1 MDDAQSPDALLS
13 QSLAVLRQCF
23 PTLETAATRAPTVAV
38 ELRDTV
44 AALRGVESA
53 LHQHRDTLRRADH
66 FATLGRLA
74 AGLSHEIRN
83 PLGAL
88 FLHIDLLEEEWRAPS
103 PESPTVMQ
111 QTFGEI
117 RTALTRLDALV
128 QDYLS
133 LVRVGTIELGVQ
145 DLGTAVQAWTAEMQ
159 SRAEQQGVTVELE
172 GHTTVGPLAFHP
184 STLRRAVLNVV
195 QNAIEAM
202 PTGGTLRLECLR
214 TAAEVQVRIR
224 DSGSGIP
231 IEQVPRIFEPLYTT
245 KPGGTGLGLYI
256 VREILVAHGG
266 HVAVES
272 VEGQGT
278 TFLLM
283 FPISAG

>member
-1 MDDAQSPDALLS
+1 M
-13 QSLAVLRQCF
+13 
-23 PTLETAATRAPTVAV
+23 LETAAARAPTVAV
-38 ELRDTV
+38 ELHDTV
-44 AALRGVESA
+44 AALRGVERA
-53 LHQHRDTLRRADH
+53 LHQHRDALRRAEH

-88 FLHIDLLEEEWRAPS
+88 FLHIDLLEEEFREPS
-103 PESPTVMQ
+103 PESPTVMR

-117 RTALTRLDALV
+117 RTALTRLDELV

-145 DLGTAVQAWTAEMQ
+145 DVGAAVQAWAAEMQ
-159 SRAEQQGVTVELE
+159 GRAEQQGVTVELE

-202 PTGGTLRLECLR
+202 PEGGTLRLECVR
-214 TAAEVQVRIR
+214 TATEVHLRIR
-224 DSGSGIP
+224 DSGIGMSA
-231 IEQVPRIFEPLYTT
+231 ELVPRIFEPLYTT

-266 HVAVES
+266 GVTVES

-278 TFLLM
+278 TFVLM
-283 FPISAG
+283 FPVPE

>member
-1 MDDAQSPDALLS
+1 MTDALSPDALLR
-13 QSLAVLRQCF
+13 QSLAVLRQCV
-23 PTLETAATRAPTVAV
+23 PTLETAAARAPTVAV
-38 ELRDTV
+38 ELRDTI

-53 LHQHRDTLRRADH
+53 LHQHRDALRRAEH

-83 PLGAL
+83 PLGTL
-88 FLHIDLLEEEWRAPS
+88 FLHIDLLEEEFREPT
-103 PESPTVMQ
+103 PESSTVMQ

-117 RTALTRLDALV
+117 RTALTRLDELV

-133 LVRVGTIELGVQ
+133 LVRVSTIELGVQ
-145 DLGTAVQAWTAEMQ
+145 DVGATVQAWAAEMQ
-159 SRAEQQGVTVELE
+159 PRAAQQGVILELE
-172 GHTTVGPLAFHP
+172 GHTTVGLLAFHP

-202 PTGGTLRLECLR
+202 PNGGTLRLACVR
-214 TAAEVQVRIR
+214 TATAVQLHIR
-224 DSGSGIP
+224 DSGVGIP
-231 IEQVPRIFEPLYTT
+231 AALVSRIFEPLYTT

-266 HVAVES
+266 GVTVDS

-278 TFLLM
+278 TFVLT
-283 FPISAG
+283 FPVPG

>member
-1 MDDAQSPDALLS
+1 MDDAPRPDALLS
-13 QSLAVLRQCF
+13 QSLAVLRHCV
-23 PTLETAATRAPTVAV
+23 PTLETAAARAPTVAV

-53 LHQHRDTLRRADH
+53 LHQHRETLRRAEH

-83 PLGAL
+83 PLGTL
-88 FLHIDLLEEEWRAPS
+88 FLHIDLLEEEWREPT
-103 PESPTVMQ
+103 PESPTMIR

-117 RTALTRLDALV
+117 RTALTRLEELV

-133 LVRVGTIELGVQ
+133 LVRVGTIELDVQ
-145 DLGTAVQAWTAEMQ
+145 DVGAAVQAWVAEVQ
-159 SRAEQQGVTVELE
+159 SRAAQQGVNVELE
-172 GHTTVGPLAFHP
+172 GPTTAVPLAFHP

-202 PTGGTLRLECLR
+202 PDGGTLRLEWAP
-214 TAAEVQVRIR
+214 TATEVQLRIR
-224 DSGSGIP
+224 DSGVGMP
-231 IEQVPRIFEPLYTT
+231 AELLPRIFEPLYTT

-266 HVAVES
+266 GVRVDS

-278 TFLLM
+278 TFVLT
-283 FPISAG
+283 FPVPG

>member
-1 MDDAQSPDALLS
+1 MDDAQSPDTLLS
-13 QSLAVLRQCF
+13 QSLAVLRHCV
-23 PTLETAATRAPTVAV
+23 PTLETAAARAPTVAV
-38 ELRDTV
+38 ELQDTV
-44 AALRGVESA
+44 AALRGVERA
-53 LHQHRDTLRRADH
+53 LHQHRDALRRAEH

-88 FLHIDLLEEEWRAPS
+88 FLHIDLLEEELREPT
-103 PESPTVMQ
+103 PESATVMQ

-117 RTALTRLDALV
+117 RTALTRLDELV

-133 LVRVGTIELGVQ
+133 LVRVGTIELGVH
-145 DLGTAVQAWTAEMQ
+145 DVGAAVQAWVAEMQ
-159 SRAEQQGVTVELE
+159 SRAAQQGVTIELE
-172 GHTTVGPLAFHP
+172 GHTTVGALAFHP

-202 PTGGTLRLECLR
+202 PAGGALRLACLR
-214 TAAEVQVRIR
+214 TATAVQLHIR
-224 DSGSGIP
+224 DSGVGMAA
-231 IEQVPRIFEPLYTT
+231 EQIPRIFEPLYTT

-266 HVAVES
+266 EVTVES

-278 TFLLM
+278 TFVLT
-283 FPISAG
+283 FPVSG

>member
-1 MDDAQSPDALLS
+1 MTDAPSPDALLH
-13 QSLAVLRQCF
+13 QSLAALRQCV
-23 PTLETAATRAPTVAV
+23 PTLETAAARAPTVAG
-38 ELRDTV
+38 ELRATI

-53 LHQHRDTLRRADH
+53 LHQHRDALRRAEH

-83 PLGAL
+83 PLGTL
-88 FLHIDLLEEEWRAPS
+88 FLHIDLLEEEFREPT
-103 PESPTVMQ
+103 PESSTVMQ

-117 RTALTRLDALV
+117 RTALTRLDELV

-133 LVRVGTIELGVQ
+133 LVRVSTIELGVQ
-145 DLGTAVQAWTAEMQ
+145 DVGATVQAWAAEMQ
-159 SRAEQQGVTVELE
+159 PRAAQQGVTLELE
-172 GHTTVGPLAFHP
+172 GHTTVGLLAFHP

-202 PTGGTLRLECLR
+202 PNGGTLRLACVR
-214 TAAEVQVRIR
+214 TATAVQLHIR
-224 DSGSGIP
+224 DSGVGIP
-231 IEQVPRIFEPLYTT
+231 AALVSRIFEPLYTT

-266 HVAVES
+266 GVTVDS

-278 TFLLM
+278 TFVLT
-283 FPISAG
+283 FPVPG